1 MNPHFA
7 RSFWKSG
14 CTLVLTLAL
23 GVGWLGATSWDED
36 LKAAR
41 ADVAAIADP
50 QARRPAAESAWMNLA
65 LHHPME
71 ADWILQDIGRDAAN
85 LTDPALCGP
94 VEKRLLTAA
103 GVASAADLTDWRS
116 YFGPREIRRRDRL
129 GAVIS
134 RWGNLAFTE
143 SHTCDTSFIGY
154 TEGLSDA
161 RAERFFKSGTRL
173 SVLEFKSGSTLAKAR
188 RLIEDPHGMLRD
200 VDVSWDR
207 KRLLFAWKKSD
218 RLDDYHLYE
227 YDLAEKSPRQ
237 LTFGLGRADYE
248 PIYLPDGEIIFTSTR
263 PEQSVPCWW
272 TEISNLYRMDANGR
286 GIRRLAIDQVH
297 ALYPQLL
304 ADGRLTYTRWD
315 YNDRGQN
322 FPHPLFVM
330 RPDGRDQRAY
340 YGGNSW
346 FPNSLLHARG
356 IPGSHQVMSIAAG
369 HHTRQHGKLVVI
381 DPMEGRDEGM
391 GMRFI
396 APVRDVPYERVDRAM
411 QGGDQ
416 FRYPYPISERELFV
430 SYRPDWGASRF
441 GLYWMNDA
449 GDREL
454 LYSGPDLEVARMVPL
469 GHRPEVASLA
479 DGIDA
484 SKSTGT
490 YYVHDVYQGTG
501 LEGIPRGEA
510 KTIRVVRLNYRAAG
524 VGMTHN
530 AGEGGGSI
538 NSSPVGLSNTSW
550 DVKEILGDADIHP
563 DGSALFEVPAMESV
577 YLQVLNA
584 QGRVIQT
591 TRSWDTLRPGE
602 TKGCAGCHDK
612 SNGNFHPYRPEQTDA
627 WRHGV
632 QKLRPFHGNTRGFSF
647 PKEIQPILDAKC
659 ISCHDGS
666 NPAAVDLRSLP
677 ERDGGLTKRVW
688 TRSYVNLLGAKLDV
702 HKNHVTVPHEGVVRW
717 ISKMSKPTEIPPYHA
732 GAARSPLIRLL
743 DEGHHGVTLTAE
755 ENDKLSA
762 WIDLLV
768 PFCGD
773 YREGNAWSG
782 REMSYYGYYET
793 KRAWQKEEEMRET
806 AAREAASQGRPWP
819 PSQPPHD
826 YMSAAFR
833 DVLQSLPLI
842 RRDDGAMVLPDHLPA
857 LIDRIA
863 FESNGSAVQIE
874 VRDLADQRLIATLQ
888 LSSSS
893 ATSIHRFAEPL
904 RTDRIAITTPG
915 SNAPLT
921 IARAQGLSVSEIP
934 AVQGFH
940 PFLEK
945 HLR

>member
-1 MNPHFA
+1 MNP
-7 RSFWKSG
+7 KSLLPSSG
-14 CTLVLTLAL
+14 LGLVVMLAGL
-23 GVGWLGATSWDED
+23 FSTSLLHAGDWPAD
-36 LKAAR
+36 LEAAR
-41 ADVAAIADP
+41 RKVEGVQDAK
-50 QARRPAAESAWMNLA
+50 ARREAAESGWHQIA
-65 LHHPME
+65 LDHPME
-71 ADWILQDIGRDAAN
+71 ADWVLQDLGREAAS
-85 LTDPALCGP
+85 LIDPALGP
-94 VEKRLLTAA
+94 AAEKRLLQAA
-103 GVASAADLTDWRS
+103 GADPAAGIADWRP
-116 YFGPREIRRRDRL
+116 YFGPRAERRRQRL
-129 GAVIS
+129 AQVIS
-134 RWGNLAFTE
+134 RWGALAFTE

-161 RAERFFKSGTRL
+161 RAERFFKPGSRL
-173 SVLEFKSGSTLAKAR
+173 SLLEFSSGSTTGTVR

-200 VDVSWDR
+200 VEASFDR
-207 KRLLFAWKKSD
+207 QRVLFAWKKSD

-227 YDLAEKSPRQ
+227 HNLAKGSTRQ

-248 PIYLPDGEIIFTSTR
+248 PMQLPDGDIIFTSTR

-272 TEISNLYRMDANGR
+272 TEISNLYRMDADGR
-286 GIRRLAIDQVH
+286 GIHRLAIDQVH

-304 ADGRLTYTRWD
+304 SDGRLTYTRWD

-330 RPDGRDQRAY
+330 RPDGQDQRAY

-346 FPNSLLHARG
+346 FPTSLLHARG
-356 IPGSHQVMSIAAG
+356 IPGIRKVMSIASG

-381 DPMEGRDEGM
+381 DPDEGRDEGK

-396 APVRDVPYERVDRAM
+396 SPVREVPYERVDRAM

-416 FRYPYPISERELFV
+416 FRYPYPISEDELFV
-430 SYRPDWGASRF
+430 SYRPDWGVPRF
-441 GLYWMNDA
+441 GLYWMNAA
-449 GDREL
+449 GEREL
-454 LYSGPDLEVARMVPL
+454 LHQGRDLEIARMVPL
-469 GHRPEVASLA
+469 GHRPAVATIPDEV
-479 DGIDA
+479 DP
-484 SKSTGT
+484 SKKTGT
-490 YYVHDVYQGTG
+490 YYVHDVHQGMG

-563 DGSALFEVPAMESV
+563 DGSALFEVPAMESI
-577 YLQVLNA
+577 YLQVLDA
-584 QGRVIQT
+584 RGRVIQT

-612 SNGNFHPYRPEQTDA
+612 SNGNFHPFRPEQTDA

-632 QKLRPFHGNTRGFSF
+632 QKLRPFHGGVRGFSF

-659 ISCHDGS
+659 VTCHDGGT
-666 NPAAVDLRSLP
+666 PGAPDLTSQP
-677 ERDGGLTKRVW
+677 DRDGGLTKRVW
-688 TRSYVNLLGAKLDV
+688 TKSYVNLLGAKLDV
-702 HKNHVTVPHEGVVRW
+702 HKNHVTVPQEGVVRW

-732 GAARSPLIRLL
+732 GAARSPLMKLL
-743 DEGHHGVTLTAE
+743 DEGHHGVKLTAE
-755 ENDKLSA
+755 ENDKLAA

-793 KRAWQKEEEMRET
+793 KRAWQKEEETLET
-806 AAREAASQGRPWP
+806 AAREEKRQGRPMP
-819 PSQPPHD
+819 PAQPPQPF
-826 YMSAAFR
+826 MRAAYR
-833 DVLQSLPLI
+833 EVLEDLPLA
-842 RRDDGAMVLPDHLPA
+842 RREDGALTLPEHEPA

-863 FESNGSAVQIE
+863 FETPGATVRVE
-874 VRDLADQRLIATLQ
+874 LRDLRDQRVIAGFEV
-888 LSSSS
+888 SGSSS
-893 ATSIHRFAEPL
+893 AAPILLAGPL
-904 RTDRIAITTPG
+904 RTDRILVTTPG
-915 SNAPLT
+915 SSTPVRLT
-921 IARAQGLSVSEIP
+921 RAWGV
-934 AVQGFH
+934 AVDEVPVVAGFH